1 MIKDCQSSFSEQLFS
16 DQLDQHKSR
25 SSPGKNQQI
34 LIQLILMPCD
44 LWIFCLA
51 DLCVMFVTCVTIA
64 ARFAHCCHSV
74 NVTHSVSW
82 ILPDRLMNIDSDI
95 RNTLS
100 CWLLQRQ
107 CWLSD
112 QVSAW
117 WGPSCM
123 ESASPGKPIN
133 CEFTSEKFNIDYWP
147 SRQLA
152 TSRSNCKALK
162 VCAHCTALKLSEIM
176 LLYFPDR
183 MFSFHCLWFLLLLQ
197 AADKKSPRTCT

>member
-44 LWIFCLA
+44 PWIFCLA

-82 ILPDRLMNIDSDI
+82 MIWNLTWPFDEYWFWYKEHTVNCHADCCRGNVDCQTRSQPGEVPGAWNLPIQVNPSIANSHL
-95 RNTLS
+95 RNLTLIV
-100 CWLLQRQ
+100 
-107 CWLSD
+107 D
-112 QVSAW
+112 H
-117 WGPSCM
+117 
-123 ESASPGKPIN
+123 PGNWQPPVQIAKLWR
-133 CEFTSEKFNIDYWP
+133 Y
-147 SRQLA
+147 
-152 TSRSNCKALK
+152 
-162 VCAHCTALKLSEIM
+162 VHTAQHSYLVK
-176 LLYFPDR
+176 
-183 MFSFHCLWFLLLLQ
+183 
-197 AADKKSPRTCT
+197 

>member
-44 LWIFCLA
+44 LVNLLLGWPLCHVC
-51 DLCVMFVTCVTIA
+51 DLC
-64 ARFAHCCHSV
+64 HNCCSLCSLLSL
-74 NVTHSVSW
+74 TEW
-82 ILPDRLMNIDSDI
+82 FEILPDCLMNIDSDI

>member
-1 MIKDCQSSFSEQLFS
+1 MICESFAWLTFVSCLWLVSQL
-16 DQLDQHKSR
+16 LLALLTVVTR
-25 SSPGKNQQI
+25 SM
-34 LIQLILMPCD
+34 LH
-44 LWIFCLA
+44 
-51 DLCVMFVTCVTIA
+51 T
-64 ARFAHCCHSV
+64 RFPE
-74 NVTHSVSW
+74 W
-82 ILPDRLMNIDSDI
+82 FEILPDRLMNIDSDI

-100 CWLLQRQ
+100 CWSLQRQ

>member
-1 MIKDCQSSFSEQLFS
+1 MWSVNLLLGWPLCHVCDLCHNCCSLCSLLS
-16 DQLDQHKSR
+16 LDQCYTQF
-25 SSPGKNQQI
+25 PE
-34 LIQLILMPCD
+34 
-44 LWIFCLA
+44 WFE
-51 DLCVMFVTCVTIA
+51 
-64 ARFAHCCHSV
+64 
-74 NVTHSVSW
+74 

-100 CWLLQRQ
+100 CWSLQRQ

-147 SRQLA
+147 SNPGNWQPPVQIAKLWRYVH
-152 TSRSNCKALK
+152 T
-162 VCAHCTALKLSEIM
+162 HCTALKLSEIM